1 MAFNSIN
8 NITILGRL
16 TAEPEV
22 KTTQSGNNV
31 LSFSVAVD
39 RSYQKKD
46 EERQTDFIPCV
57 AWRGTADFIAKWAHK
72 GDVIGVT
79 GELQSRNYEDKNGNK
94 RVAYEVIVGD
104 VSICG
109 SKKDG
114 LSATVTNP
122 TPTQHGAGIDVVA
135 NDDDL
140 PF

>member
-57 AWRGTADFIAKWAHK
+57 AWRGTADFIAKWAQK

-109 SKKDG
+109 GKKDG
-114 LSATVTNP
+114 APASTANAEPKQET
-122 TPTQHGAGIDVVA
+122 GINVA
-135 NDDDL
+135 DDDL

>member
-57 AWRGTADFIAKWAHK
+57 AWRGTVDFIAKWAHK

-109 SKKDG
+109 GKKDG
-114 LSATVTNP
+114 APSP
-122 TPTQHGAGIDVVA
+122 TANAESKQETGINVA
-135 NDDDL
+135 DDDL